1 MRIVFL
7 ARIENAGLISELLKR
22 GHEVLIP
29 DAQADGFRRA
39 GLKVDEIALP
49 QDPNAMVGYLSLPM
63 ERKIE
68 CIANAAP
75 QVIDAI
81 TAAKPDAVV
90 VWTDA
95 PPLPRLVCIAARA
108 RGIPTFEIT
117 HGSFNT
123 YRQGH
128 FEVDSFAD
136 YTLAPGQEEADFR
149 AFYKSDANVVVTG
162 KPTLDWTA
170 TIDKS
175 EARRQL
181 VEASG
186 ISPKRPIILY
196 GMTWRHQFSTWERD
210 KDLGESEVF
219 NAHKMLLNV
228 CRPYLIIKPHPVMSQ
243 AWVAERIKA
252 QCDEAGMTDYAIT
265 TMPVSSILPA
275 CDLLVS
281 HNSSLLVEGI
291 LCDIPSICFSFREW
305 NDHKFHAG
313 RGVECIERRDDLLG
327 CMARCILDHATK
339 LRLADERA
347 AAKHYY
353 NGPNDGQ
360 ATQRVADTIEKLAAS
375 RMEVCA

>member
-7 ARIENAGLISELLKR
+7 ARLENGGLI
-22 GHEVLIP
+22 HEMLERRHDVLIP
-29 DAQADGFRRA
+29 DAQAEGFRRA
-39 GLKVDEIALP
+39 GLKVGEIRLP
-49 QDPNAMVGYLSLPM
+49 QDPNAAQGYLGLPM

-81 TAAKPDAVV
+81 TAAKTDAVV
-90 VWTDA
+90 TWTDA

-128 FEVDSFAD
+128 FETESYVD
-136 YTLAPGQEEADFR
+136 YVLAPGQEEVEFR
-149 AFYKSDANVVVTG
+149 KFYDSSARVCVTG

-170 TIDKS
+170 KADRAES
-175 EARRQL
+175 RRQL
-181 VEASG
+181 VESAG

-196 GMTWRHQFSTWERD
+196 GMTWRHPFSTWERD
-210 KDLGESEVF
+210 KDLGESDVF

-228 CRPYLIIKPHPVMSQ
+228 CKPYLIIKPHPVMSQ
-243 AWVAERIKA
+243 GWFAERLKA

-265 TMPVSSILPA
+265 TMSAARLLPA
-275 CDLLVS
+275 CDLVVS
-281 HNSSLLVEGI
+281 HKSSLLVESI
-291 LCDIPSICFSFREW
+291 LCDIPTIGFSFREW
-305 NDHKFHAG
+305 NDHRFTPGKG
-313 RGVECIERRDDLLG
+313 IEWVERRDDLLG

-339 LRLADERA
+339 RRLADERA
-347 AAKHYY
+347 AAKHYF
-353 NGPNDGQ
+353 NGPNDGK
-360 ATQRVADTIEKLAAS
+360 ATRRVVDTIERLAVS

>member
-1 MRIVFL
+1 MRIVFA
-7 ARIENAGLISELLKR
+7 ARLENAGLISEMLRR

-29 DAQADGFRRA
+29 DSQIAAFLQAGMA
-39 GLKVDEIALP
+39 VKPIILP
-49 QDPNAMVGYLSLPM
+49 QDPNTIPGYLALTM
-63 ERKIE
+63 EQKIQ
-68 CIANAAP
+68 CVANAAP

-81 TAAKPDAVV
+81 TASGADAFV

-95 PPLPRLVCIAARA
+95 PPLPRLMVLAAKA

-128 FEVDSFAD
+128 FEVESYVD
-136 YTLAPGQEEADFR
+136 YVLAPGQEEADFR
-149 AFYKSDANVVVTG
+149 AFYGSKAQVIITG

-170 TIDKS
+170 MVDKP
-175 EARRQL
+175 L
-181 VEASG
+181 VRGTLMEQAD
-186 ISPKRPIILY
+186 IRKRPIVLY
-196 GMTWRHQFSTWERD
+196 GMTWRHPFSTWERD

-228 CRPYLIIKPHPVMSQ
+228 CKPYLIIKPHPVM
-243 AWVAERIKA
+243 ANMAERVRVM
-252 QCDEAGMTDYAIT
+252 CDEAGMTDYAVT
-265 TMPVSSILPA
+265 TMPVASILPA

-291 LCDIPSICFSFREW
+291 LCDIPAICFSFREW
-305 NDHKFHAG
+305 NDHRFHAG
-313 RGVECIERRDDLLG
+313 KGVECIERREDLLG
-327 CMARCILDHATK
+327 SMARCLLDAPTK
-339 LRLADERA
+339 DRLASERV

-353 NGPNDGQ
+353 NGPNDGC
-360 ATQRVADTIEKLAAS
+360 ATERVVTRIEELSAR

>member
-7 ARIENAGLISELLKR
+7 ARVENSGLIRELLNR

-29 DAQADGFRRA
+29 DAQVDIFRRA
-39 GLKVDEIALP
+39 GLKVGEIRLP
-49 QDPNAMVGYLSLPM
+49 DDPNTLRGYLGLPV

-81 TAAKPDAVV
+81 TSCKPDAVI

-128 FEVDSFAD
+128 FETESYVD
-136 YTLAPGQEEADFR
+136 YVLAPGQEEVEFR
-149 AFYKSDANVVVTG
+149 EFYGSSARVVVTG
-162 KPTLDWTA
+162 KPTLDWAA
-170 TIDKS
+170 TVDRA

-196 GMTWRHQFSTWERD
+196 GMTWRHPFSTWERD
-210 KDLGESEVF
+210 RDLGESDVF

-228 CRPYLIIKPHPVMSQ
+228 CKPYLIIKPHPVMAQ
-243 AWVAERIKA
+243 GWFAERLKA
-252 QCDEAGMTDYAIT
+252 QCDEAGMTDYAVT

-281 HNSSLLVEGI
+281 HNSSLLVEGV
-291 LCDIPSICFSFREW
+291 LCDIPAICFSFREW
-305 NDHKFHAG
+305 NDHGFHSG
-313 RGVECIERRDDLLG
+313 KGVECIGKREELLG
-327 CMARCILDHATK
+327 AMARCLLDRSTK
-339 LRLADERA
+339 DRLADERV
-347 AAKHYY
+347 AAKHYF
-353 NGPNDGQ
+353 NGPNDGK
-360 ATQRVADTIEKLAAS
+360 ATERVAETIEKLASS